1 MNIKQWTMAAVA
13 ALVIAGCGGSG
24 EPQTVS
30 TGSTA
35 STPAAA
41 VAHEQGSLKKGDPAI
56 CVVCNV
62 KEGTTAEEE
71 VKETVDYQGKTYGFC
86 DEAEKAEFISNP
98 AKYAVK

>member
-1 MNIKQWTMAAVA
+1 M
-13 ALVIAGCGGSG
+13 
-24 EPQTVS
+24 
-30 TGSTA
+30 
-35 STPAAA
+35 
-41 VAHEQGSLKKGDPAI
+41 
-56 CVVCNV
+56 